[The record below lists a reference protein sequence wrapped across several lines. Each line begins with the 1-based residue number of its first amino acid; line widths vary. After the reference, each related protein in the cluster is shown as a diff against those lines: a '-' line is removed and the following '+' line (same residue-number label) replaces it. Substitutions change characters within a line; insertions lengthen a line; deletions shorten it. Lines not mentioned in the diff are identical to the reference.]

1 MCGFSLAFT
10 YFAMSVKMELPED
23 GLFSVRPFIMVTS
36 AACLVSLKSDSTN
49 DGFWRVL
56 VSPMIEAAETIG
68 AVSALPPLSFMSIR
82 LLGLFSCYD
91 LSLLSCET
99 EFSLTEIFDF
109 LNSIT
114 FSLLGL
120 EQIRVAY
127 TSKRSDLYFATGII
141 RFEPLEL
148 FFLFPLY
155 FSRLEV
161 FLETQLWN
169 T

>member
-1 MCGFSLAFT
+1 
-10 YFAMSVKMELPED
+10 
-23 GLFSVRPFIMVTS
+23 
-36 AACLVSLKSDSTN
+36 
-49 DGFWRVL
+49 
-56 VSPMIEAAETIG
+56 MIEAAEKIG

-82 LLGLFSCYD
+82 LLGLFSCDD

-99 EFSLTEIFDF
+99 EFSLTDILDF
-109 LNSIT
+109 LKSIT
-114 FSLLGL
+114 FFLLGL
-120 EQIRVAY
+120 EHIRVAY

-148 FFLFPLY
+148 FYLFPLY